1 VLFCDGRMLLES
13 LVVAA
18 FAAGFMGW
26 AVRGR
31 SSNVFG
37 RSLWRGPRDR
47 QVVALTFD
55 DGPSESTLL
64 LLDAL
69 GSLGVRATFF
79 VSGASVER
87 LPEVARSIAASG
99 HEIGSHGYSHA
110 PLYLRSPAFVRD
122 ELERAQR
129 AITAATGVAPRLY
142 RPSFG
147 CRWFGLRGA
156 QRRLGLTT
164 VMWTVIGRDWKWPAG
179 RIAER
184 LVRGASNGAIFCLHD
199 GRVLAPGPDIR
210 PTIEAL
216 HIAVPRLRARG
227 FRFETAGAL
236 LRASLAENS

>member
-1 VLFCDGRMLLES
+1 MLLES
-13 LVVAA
+13 LAGAA

-37 RSLWRGPRDR
+37 RSLWRGPRGR
-47 QVVALTFD
+47 PAVALTFD
-55 DGPSESTLL
+55 DGPSEATPQ

-69 GSLGVRATFF
+69 SGLGVRATFF
-79 VSGASVER
+79 VSGAAVER
-87 LPEVARSIAASG
+87 LPEVARSIAAAG

-110 PLYLRSPAFVRD
+110 PLYLRGPAFVRD
-122 ELERAQR
+122 EVERAQR
-129 AITAATGVAPRLY
+129 AITDITGVSPRLY

-147 CRWFGLRGA
+147 CRWFGLRAA

-164 VMWTVIGRDWKWPAG
+164 VMWTVIGRDWRWPAA

-199 GRVLAPGPDIR
+199 GRALAPDPDIR

-216 HIAVPRLRARG
+216 RLAVPRLRSRG
-227 FRFETAGAL
+227 FEFETAGEL
-236 LRASLAENS
+236 LRASLTENS